1 MNFGP
6 TFAVTLGRPVRSVD
20 GCSVGTRWGIAGSKT
35 AGRIMVYRPARTLN
49 VLQMLKPTTREFCFM
64 PTKGVRVLLNE
75 ENRPV
80 RIFRD
85 RTWRDF
91 PEGQVVEMTKAEA
104 VGSIR
109 EQVFDFARNPLTG
122 QFECRNCGRIIT
134 WKSGE
139 MNELIPKGSG
149 GEVSLENCEALCN
162 SCHQTGANARH
173 SDRRWQTAKLSPT
186 KGPA

>member
-1 MNFGP
+1 MK
-6 TFAVTLGRPVRSVD
+6 S
-20 GCSVGTRWGIAGSKT
+20 GTIGSKT
-35 AGRIMVYRPARTLN
+35 AGRITGYRPARTPS
-49 VLQMLKPTTREFCFM
+49 VLQMLKPTTREFCST
-64 PTKGVRVLLNE
+64 PTKWVRVLLNE

-91 PEGQVVEMTKAEA
+91 PEGRVIEMTKSEA

-109 EQVFDFARNPLTG
+109 EQVFERARNPLTG

-139 MNELIPKGSG
+139 MNERVPKGSG
-149 GEVSLENCEALCN
+149 GEVSLENCEALCHD
-162 SCHQTGANARH
+162 CHQGSPDSRH
-173 SDRRWQTAKLSPT
+173 GNRRWQTAKLGPT
-186 KGPA
+186 KGTA